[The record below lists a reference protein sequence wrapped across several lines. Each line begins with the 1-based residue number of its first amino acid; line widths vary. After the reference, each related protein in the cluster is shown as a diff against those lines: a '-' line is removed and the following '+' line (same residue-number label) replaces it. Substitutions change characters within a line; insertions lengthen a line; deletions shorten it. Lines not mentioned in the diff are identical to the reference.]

1 MRASLIV
8 IAWNGLA
15 YLPACLDS
23 IVRELGP
30 DDELIVVD
38 NHSQD
43 QSVTFVKDHY
53 PQVRV
58 IRLSRNRGYA
68 GGINCGVAHA
78 QGDLYFFFNQDVELR
93 PGWLAPMVDALGDP
107 SIGVV
112 GCKLLGLDGLI
123 QHAGGVIHWPRAIPE
138 HFGHY
143 QSDEG
148 QWDFGADVGYVTG
161 AAWGFSSA
169 TLVRAGTLDERFWPG
184 YYEEVDFCCRV
195 TDLGLRIRYVPAAS
209 AVHTESGSFDRQSQ
223 HYLVSFHT
231 NRMRFVLKR
240 CSPMVFLAEFV
251 PAEHSWL
258 KRGLERLEL
267 DVMSRVYKRALLWL
281 ADLRASVDGN
291 MPAADFCAMV
301 QALSNLHEIAAGRG

>member
-1 MRASLIV
+1 MRSSLIV
-8 IAWNGLA
+8 IAWNGLD

-23 IVRELGP
+23 IVRELGA

-38 NHSQD
+38 NDSQD
-43 QSVTFVKDHY
+43 ASADYVADNY
-53 PQVRV
+53 PQARV
-58 IRLSRNRGYA
+58 VRLSRNRGYA
-68 GGINCGVAHA
+68 GGVNCGLANA
-78 QGDLYFFFNQDVELR
+78 TGDTYFFFNQDVELK
-93 PGWLAPMVDALGDP
+93 PGWLAPMVNALDNP
-107 SIGVV
+107 SVGVV

-143 QSDEG
+143 QIDKG

-169 TLVRAGTLDERFWPG
+169 TLARVGMLDERFWPG

-195 TDLGLRIRYVPAAS
+195 IDRGLRIRYVPGAS

-223 HYLVSFHT
+223 HYLASFHT
-231 NRMRFVLKR
+231 NRVRFVLKR
-240 CSPMVFLAEFV
+240 CSPPAFLAEFV

-258 KRGLERLEL
+258 KSGLAFSEL
-267 DVMSRVYKRALLWL
+267 HVMSRVYKRSLLWL
-281 ADLRASVDGN
+281 ADLRASVGGD
-291 MPAADFCAMV
+291 MSASDFCATT